1 MKKLILCLVLLFLP
15 INSYAY
21 ENLDLKK
28 LEESFKLDCKNYGNE
43 SCTARFL
50 AMAGCSYF
58 MGINSG
64 KESNAAM
71 KVSDLLFIALMR
83 VNQID
88 PDFMF
93 DEKNN
98 VKKNIIKEF
107 HQRLNYCNS
116 AIEKAVPIIF
126 KLNEGKEIDKERKEG
141 LVKAFPYWYI
151 ESFEK
156 MKKGK

>member
-1 MKKLILCLVLLFLP
+1 MKKLILFLVLLFLP

-64 KESNAAM
+64 KESNSAM

-83 VNQID
+83 GNQID
-88 PDFMF
+88 PEFMF
-93 DEKNN
+93 DENNKVLCGVCCRKN
-98 VKKNIIKEF
+98 KSRKYFLLWKTPKILII
-107 HQRLNYCNS
+107 Q
-116 AIEKAVPIIF
+116 I
-126 KLNEGKEIDKERKEG
+126 
-141 LVKAFPYWYI
+141 
-151 ESFEK
+151 
-156 MKKGK
+156 

>member
-83 VNQID
+83 GNQID

-93 DEKNN
+93 MK
-98 VKKNIIKEF
+98 IIT
-107 HQRLNYCNS
+107 
-116 AIEKAVPIIF
+116 
-126 KLNEGKEIDKERKEG
+126 
-141 LVKAFPYWYI
+141 
-151 ESFEK
+151 
-156 MKKGK
+156 

>member
-64 KESNAAM
+64 KESNSAM

-83 VNQID
+83 GNQID
-88 PDFMF
+88 PEFMF
-93 DEKNN
+93 DENN
-98 VKKNIIKEF
+98 NF
-107 HQRLNYCNS
+107 
-116 AIEKAVPIIF
+116 
-126 KLNEGKEIDKERKEG
+126 
-141 LVKAFPYWYI
+141 KAFGT
-151 ESFEK
+151 
-156 MKKGK
+156 GKNKTIYPFWLVTTALSLLIYLYLIVKNGDFV